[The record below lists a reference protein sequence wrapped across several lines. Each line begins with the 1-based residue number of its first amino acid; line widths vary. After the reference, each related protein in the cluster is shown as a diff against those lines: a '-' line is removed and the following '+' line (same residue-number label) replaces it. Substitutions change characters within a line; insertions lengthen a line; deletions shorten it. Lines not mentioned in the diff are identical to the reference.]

1 MRLNSAA
8 STFVRAALGI
18 VTFACGAAA
27 QTPAWGE
34 RIQPAQLIRVQTG
47 PKKASYR
54 GTFEGMR
61 GDSLVIADSAGVPRW
76 VVPARDIVRVDMSV
90 GTRRNGLKGAGYGF
104 LVGAGVGALLGMKGE
119 LCRPTAAPW
128 SCFQESTTRAD
139 AVRGSAAAMAV
150 VFGLPVG
157 AIVGRTIKSPK
168 WRPVDLTPG
177 PRPELTFAPV
187 RGGAAVR
194 LSIAF

>member
-104 LVGAGVGALLGMKGE
+104 LVGAGVGALMGLITE
-119 LCRPTAAPW
+119 PCEPTGFM
-128 SCFQESTTRAD
+128 SCFMESTTRS
-139 AVRGSAAAMAV
+139 GAAANNAV
-150 VFGLPVG
+150 VLGVFVGLPVG